1 MLGGSS
7 GAFQINLLMRE
18 GYEMKS
24 STSYENRLVSDFLEN
39 PTGYRVEL
47 PNGSLAVVRE
57 VMGNGDESLCR
68 IQGVRSNGRFCK
80 LPKGVH
86 RWYSPKE
93 LKLVYFSVGINPD
106 WSPSL

>member
-1 MLGGSS
+1 
-7 GAFQINLLMRE
+7 
-18 GYEMKS
+18 
-24 STSYENRLVSDFLEN
+24 V
-39 PTGYRVEL
+39 
-47 PNGSLAVVRE
+47 
-57 VMGNGDESLCR
+57 GNGDESLCR
-68 IQGVRSNGRFCK
+68 VQGVRSNGRFCK

>member
-1 MLGGSS
+1 
-7 GAFQINLLMRE
+7 
-18 GYEMKS
+18 MKS

-57 VMGNGDESLCR
+57 FVNDDEPLCR
-68 IQGVRSNGRFCK
+68 VQGVGRTGRFCK
-80 LPKGVH
+80 LPKGVP
-86 RWYSPKE
+86 RWYKSHE
-93 LKLVYFSVGINPD
+93 LKLVYFSAGINPD